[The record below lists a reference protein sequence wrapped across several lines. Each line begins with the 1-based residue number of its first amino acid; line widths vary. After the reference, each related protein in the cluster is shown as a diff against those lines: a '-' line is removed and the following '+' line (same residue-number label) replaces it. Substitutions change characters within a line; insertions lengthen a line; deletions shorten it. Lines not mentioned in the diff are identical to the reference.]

1 MPEVSVIIPVY
12 NSGKYLKRTLESV
25 INQTFKDFEVLC
37 VNDCST
43 DNSLEILEEF
53 AKQDKRIKII
63 NNTKNIGSALSRNAG
78 IDNARGEYIYFLDS
92 DDYIEQKYL
101 ECMVEKIEQENCD
114 IVLNL
119 SVIQETNGTQ
129 KPYQHPSMP
138 EIQPDGQY
146 IDNIAVIHD
155 APCFIWARLYRKSFL
170 NDNNL
175 RFLDIHATDDVVFN
189 AIVDM
194 YCDKTFV
201 FYGEKYHYTVNY
213 TSVTGVAKTVDDRD
227 LQHIKAHSM
236 IYDYLKKQGKL
247 DGRLKLFR
255 VYPFMKV
262 DSEEKFDYY
271 KKFFEKIEAD
281 FHKNEDIYNEMEKFF
296 AYSLLNTATYDEYL
310 KNYNKIVTIGFLR
323 QKKNSLPLIGKW

>member
-1 MPEVSVIIPVY
+1 MPKLSVIIPVY
-12 NSGKYLKRTLESV
+12 NSVKYLKKTLNSL

-43 DNSLEILEEF
+43 DNSLEILKEF
-53 AKQDKRIKII
+53 SKQDKRITIL
-63 NNTKNIGSALSRNAG
+63 NNEKNLGAALSRNVG
-78 IDNARGEYIYFLDS
+78 IDKARGEYIYFLDA
-92 DDYIEQKYL
+92 DDYIDEKYL
-101 ECMVEKIEQENCD
+101 ECMTEKIEREKCN
-114 IVLNL
+114 IVLNM
-119 SVIQETNGTQ
+119 SIQSESNGTISQ
-129 KPYQHPSMP
+129 FHHPSMP
-138 EIQPDGQY
+138 IINADGEY
-146 IDNIAVIHD
+146 LDKITTIHD

-170 NDNNL
+170 NEYNL

-189 AIVDM
+189 AITSM

-201 FYGEKYHYTVNY
+201 FYGEKYHYTVNN

-236 IYDYLKKQGKL
+236 IYDFLKWHHKL
-247 DGRLKLFR
+247 DNLLKLFR

-271 KKFFEKIEAD
+271 KKFFEKIEVD

-310 KNYNKIVTIGFLR
+310 KNYNKVVTIGFLR
-323 QKKNSLPLIGKW
+323 QKKNSLPLMGKG